1 MLRKRSVMKAKDL
14 MSRKVVTVGPDA
26 TVAEVAKLFVERR
39 ITGVPVVED
48 GKLLGVVSQTDL
60 ARRER
65 ASIQA
70 QRTAHSFYR
79 RADDDA
85 DHTAV
90 LADVPHF
97 NHVIDIMTPAVL
109 SADEETPAR
118 DLAQMMLRKRIHR
131 LLITRKGKLC
141 GIVTSMDVLRAFVK
155 VS

>member
-1 MLRKRSVMKAKDL
+1 MRAKDL
-14 MSRKVVTVGPDA
+14 MSRKVVTVRPDA
-26 TVAEVAKLFVERR
+26 TVAEVARLFVERR

-65 ASIQA
+65 ASIQV
-70 QRTAHSFYR
+70 QRKAHAFYR
-79 RADDDA
+79 SMDEEGAGRAE
-85 DHTAV
+85 V
-90 LADVPHF
+90 LPDVPHF

-109 SADEETPAR
+109 SADEDTPAR
-118 DLAQMMLRKRIHR
+118 ELAEMMLRKRIHR

-155 VS
+155 LSK